1 MAISLRVDS
10 EQRFTCASCARCCRR
25 WEILVSPAEV
35 GAYQKENA
43 AQWFR
48 LDLEA
53 NEGSGGDPFEPIAGW
68 RGYQRIRRRQDGAC
82 GFLSASNRCRLHEV
96 LGERRKPLTC
106 RMFPFEFHS
115 APGTTAVTTSFGC
128 PTVVLNQGARISD
141 RAPLTAIQALAT
153 ECRPPRQS
161 AARPRTLVAGR
172 VIEARSLA
180 ILRDGLLTIL
190 NRTDDG
196 VHDLR
201 RNLRRMAA
209 VLDDLTRSRVT
220 RLADADFA
228 EYVRLTVPYA
238 AADQKVVAPKRAGAV
253 GRLSQRGFLFV
264 VAAMRLKLD
273 HPAMPRIT
281 LRLKTFWLLAHLH
294 GLAPKVDRVDIA
306 ALARRR
312 VDLNAAGVQPV
323 AHHYL
328 RASLESLGARER
340 PVLDDLAI
348 AVSSLN
354 AACALA
360 AMNGDAGTFADAL
373 MEAVDLSHAGDRGL
387 VARVVGRLA
396 GGTQALYTLADA
408 GP

>member
-1 MAISLRVDS
+1 MATSVRVDP

-35 GAYQKENA
+35 AAFQEHNA

-48 LDLEA
+48 LDSGAE
-53 NEGSGGDPFEPIAGW
+53 EGSGGDPFEPIAGW
-68 RGYQRIRRRQDGAC
+68 RGYQRIRRRDDGAC
-82 GFLSASNRCRLHEV
+82 GFLSDTNRCRLHEE

-115 APGTTAVTTSFGC
+115 APGATVVTTSFGC
-128 PTVVLNQGARISD
+128 PTVVANQGARIAD
-141 RAPLTAIQALAT
+141 GAPLAT
-153 ECRPPRQS
+153 INSLRTEWLGQHHQ

-190 NRTDDG
+190 DRKDEG
-196 VHDLR
+196 VRDLR
-201 RNLRRMAA
+201 RNVRRMAA

-220 RLADADFA
+220 GLADADFA

-238 AADQKVVAPKRAGAV
+238 AADQKALSTQRASAV
-253 GRLSQRGFLFV
+253 GRLLQRGFLFV

-273 HPAMPRIT
+273 HPSMPRIT

-294 GLAPKVDRVDIA
+294 GLAPTVDRVDVS

-312 VDLNAAGVQPV
+312 VDVNAADIQPI
-323 AHHYL
+323 AYHYL
-328 RASLESLGARER
+328 RASLESLGAHER
-340 PVLDDLAI
+340 TVLDDLAI

-360 AMNGDAGTFADAL
+360 AMNGEAGTFAEAL
-373 MEAVDLSHAGDRGL
+373 MEAVDLSHAGERGFL
-387 VARVVGRLA
+387 GRVVGRLA
-396 GGTQALYTLADA
+396 GGTEALYTLADA
-408 GP
+408 GQ